1 MTTYFL
7 DTNALIKAYI
17 HERGSPWINT
27 TLAKKSSQP
36 RICIS
41 EISRVE
47 LPSAL
52 YKIER
57 IRGYSQALTDTAINT
72 FARDL
77 RLSAASRR
85 LRVYEITP
93 LSDEVLTLAD
103 ALLEKYRSGK
113 PYALRS
119 LDAIQLASAQIARAS
134 LPLAEQGDFIF
145 VTADRQLRGV
155 AGVEGLQTVNPEY
168 P

>member
-1 MTTYFL
+1 MTYFL

-17 HERGSPWINT
+17 HEAGSPWVHRVM
-27 TLAKKSSQP
+27 AGKASAP

-41 EISRVE
+41 EVTRVE

-52 YKIER
+52 YKIEL
-57 IRGYSQALTDTAINT
+57 IRGYSRAFTDTAINT

-85 LRVYEITP
+85 LRVYVITP
-93 LSDEVLTLAD
+93 LSDPVLALAET
-103 ALLEKYRSGK
+103 LLEKYRSGT

-119 LDAIQLASAQIARAS
+119 LDSIQLASAQLARAS
-134 LPLAEQGDFIF
+134 LNLTDRADFIF
-145 VTADRQLRGV
+145 VSADRQLLGV
-155 AGVEGLQTVNPEY
+155 AGSEGFSTINPER